1 MKQLTLILIALII
14 TSCSTVQLE
23 TIKAKPIYKS
33 NTIVTEDYKELTSA
47 IIENIDGGIV
57 VFSFSYRGI

>member
-1 MKQLTLILIALII
+1 MKQLTLILIASLI

-33 NTIVTEDYKELTSA
+33 NTIVTEDYKELTNA
-47 IIENIDGGIV
+47 IIENIDGGMITLTWH
-57 VFSFSYRGI
+57 YRGL